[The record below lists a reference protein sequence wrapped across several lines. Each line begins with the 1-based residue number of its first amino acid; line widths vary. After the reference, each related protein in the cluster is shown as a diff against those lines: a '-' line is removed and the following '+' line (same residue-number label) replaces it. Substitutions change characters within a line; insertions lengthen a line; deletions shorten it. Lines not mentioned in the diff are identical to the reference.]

1 MALITIPTSIGGI
14 NIPGFGLSGTSGPLA
29 SLYTNGGRPFYK
41 YPRDLGSS
49 TKSHAV
55 VFTIKKI
62 NETSLDEVKS
72 TVISAVKTGY
82 GAVKDVYDAGLNGII
97 SSGESGIETVSDTVT
112 EAREFLSGGSDA
124 VIERTTD
131 AIFSGINSSGK
142 VVEQISNLVSSR
154 KTEIIA
160 SIALYMPETMVFTNS
175 SQYNDSITLASAAGA
190 LPIIGPVV
198 SRLTGAVGDGGND
211 ALRLAL
217 NKAGYVFNPQKQL
230 LFQGIEFRQF
240 NMSFTFTPYSAK
252 EAQEVKEIIKLFRT
266 WSLPQ
271 KSAAGG
277 GMFFNP
283 PALFGVEFLFN
294 SSQNL
299 NIPKLKD
306 CVIESVEVNY
316 APNGWAAHGDGAPVQ
331 TTVTIQ
337 LQEIALVDRTDIQN
351 GY

>member
-1 MALITIPTSIGGI
+1 MALITIPTSIGGV
-14 NIPGFGLSGTSGPLA
+14 NIPGFGLSTGSGPLA
-29 SLYTNGGRPFYK
+29 SLYQNGGIQFYK

-62 NETSLDEVKS
+62 HETSLDEVKAS
-72 TVISAVKTGY
+72 VISGTKGLYGSAKSLYDSGLGGVADAAQ
-82 GAVKDVYDAGLNGII
+82 GAVSK
-97 SSGESGIETVSDTVT
+97 VSDTFSQSTEFVT
-112 EAREFLSGGSDA
+112 SGGDA
-124 VIERTTD
+124 VIEKTTN
-131 AIFSGINSSGK
+131 AIFSGIDSGGK
-142 VVEQISNLVSSR
+142 ILEQVSNFVSS
-154 KTEIIA
+154 KTTETIA
-160 SIALYMPETMVFTNS
+160 NIALYMPETMSFTNS
-175 SQYNDSITLASAAGA
+175 SQYNDSTTLASAAGA
-190 LPIIGPVV
+190 LPVIGGVV
-198 SRLTGAVGDGGND
+198 SKLTGQLGDGGND

-252 EAQEVKEIIKLFRT
+252 EAQEVKQIIKLFRK
-266 WSLPQ
+266 WSSPQ
-271 KSAAGG
+271 KAAAGG
-277 GMFFNP
+277 GMFWNP
-283 PALFGVEFLFN
+283 PAVFGVEFLFN

-331 TTVTIQ
+331 STVTLQ
-337 LQEIALVDRTDIQN
+337 LQEISLVDRTDIDN